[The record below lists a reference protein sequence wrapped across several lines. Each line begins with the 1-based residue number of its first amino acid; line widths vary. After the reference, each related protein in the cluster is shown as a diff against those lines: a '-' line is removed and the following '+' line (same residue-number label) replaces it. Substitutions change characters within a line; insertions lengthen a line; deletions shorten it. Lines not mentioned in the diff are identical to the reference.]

1 MVTLILKGGKN
12 MKRRFKRN
20 LKSITALTLIFIC
33 TFLLIPIS
41 ASAFDSDLNIALED
55 EVKQEPKKD
64 DKNKGENSKQNES
77 KTEEKSKDKGSSSE
91 SNKSSSKPEKTN
103 ENSNAESNEIE
114 ARSALLMEPC
124 TGKIIYEKNADE
136 KFAPASVTKIMTMLL
151 TIEAVDSGKIALDDK
166 VTCSENA
173 KKMGGSTMLLDTG
186 EIRTVEELLKG
197 VAIAS
202 GNDAAVAL
210 AEYLGGTENDF
221 VGMMNKRAEEL
232 GMTNTTFKN
241 CNGLPADGHLST
253 ANDIAKMSKELLKH
267 PTILKYTGTYMDTIT
282 EGRKSPIELVN
293 HNKLVRF
300 FDGCDGLK
308 TGFTNEAKYCISATA
323 TRNGVRMLSVIMG
336 APTYKIRNRD
346 ASILL
351 NYGFSKYEGKKIFSK
366 DEEVD
371 KVYMDEQTD
380 RYFMAK
386 AQDDLTA
393 VLPKG
398 CKDEVEKKVVID
410 ELQKEYKEGDV
421 VGKCEI
427 YLNNEKIG
435 EVTIYCDR
443 NIKKG
448 NIFDNIKYNITHL
461 FGDKEE
467 GNEEKK

>member
-1 MVTLILKGGKN
+1 

-448 NIFDNIKYNITHL
+448 NIFDNIKYNIIHL